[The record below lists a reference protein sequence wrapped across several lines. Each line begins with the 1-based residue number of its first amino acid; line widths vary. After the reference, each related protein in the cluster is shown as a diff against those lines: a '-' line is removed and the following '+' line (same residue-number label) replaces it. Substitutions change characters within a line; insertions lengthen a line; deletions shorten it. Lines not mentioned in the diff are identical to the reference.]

1 MRPEILEDKEEAEF
15 VEDSIDFAPGDIV
28 RKGGVEATIIQRIPN
43 SPQLRISLDEGKIEE
58 VNPEDLELVKRCE
71 EAHSPKPKATI
82 DFEDLG
88 CILCHDILCE
98 PLSLPCGHTFCRLC
112 VALTLQR
119 SAKKCPTCRSNC
131 HITPSIQPVNMLIAN
146 LCKKFFPLEYD
157 RKLKETAEQM
167 EKLSRMHPIFFYN
180 DFQFPGSTMGL
191 TLFEPRYKIMI
202 RRVISA
208 DQKFIY
214 LPSFQGYRA
223 EIGQIGFLCTV
234 TSCEFDVQDRAFLS
248 MTCHERIIVTNTW
261 VEQGTANLHFAEY
274 DFYNDTG
281 DTAVSDEAKS
291 QFENGLY
298 SDMTQFYRDNIEN
311 ANLQHH
317 FPSPPDISDLD
328 KAIWWCAKFLNML
341 RNLPN
346 QKGRD
351 LLRTR
356 SIAERLELLGN
367 IRFRIGRSESSGSTS
382 V

>member
-1 MRPEILEDKEEAEF
+1 
-15 VEDSIDFAPGDIV
+15 
-28 RKGGVEATIIQRIPN
+28 
-43 SPQLRISLDEGKIEE
+43 
-58 VNPEDLELVKRCE
+58 
-71 EAHSPKPKATI
+71 
-82 DFEDLG
+82 
-88 CILCHDILCE
+88 
-98 PLSLPCGHTFCRLC
+98 
-112 VALTLQR
+112 
-119 SAKKCPTCRSNC
+119 
-131 HITPSIQPVNMLIAN
+131 
-146 LCKKFFPLEYD
+146 
-157 RKLKETAEQM
+157 M

-180 DFQFPGSTMGL
+180 DLQFPGSTMGL

-234 TSCEFDVQDRAFLS
+234 TSCEFDVQDRASLS

-298 SDMTQFYRDNIEN
+298 SDMAQFYRDNIES

-317 FPSPPDISDLD
+317 FPSPPDITDLD

-367 IRFRIGRSESSGSTS
+367 IRFRIGGSESSGRRRSS
-382 V
+382 RFWL